1 MAVVESMQ
9 VALTSQRLL
18 LTRLSLDDSDFIFE
32 LVNSPGWLRFIGD
45 RNVRT
50 QEDARLFVL
59 KVLSSPNVNYWIVR
73 LRDQGTSI
81 GLVSFI
87 KRDYLD
93 FYDVGFA
100 FLPAHLKKGYAYE
113 AATALMQ
120 HVLKEYVY
128 PKFLATT
135 VKENENS
142 ITLLK
147 KLGFVFDKQIFA
159 DSDELL
165 VYSISVDLFLINQL
179 TKSFFRLFSNLNGNS
194 IHLEKIFEMCL
205 PETVIIKKSSL
216 NQEVYNLQTF
226 IEPRQKILTDG
237 TLTSFEE
244 KEIAEETKIIG
255 TIAQRSSRYEKKG
268 CFAGKDFHQRGNK
281 FFQFVKTK
289 EGWRISAVVW
299 EDEEN

>member
-1 MAVVESMQ
+1 VVESIQ
-9 VALTSQRLL
+9 SALTSKRLL
-18 LTRLSLDDSDFIFE
+18 LTKLSLNDADFIFK

-73 LRDQGTSI
+73 LVDQQTPI

-100 FLPAHLKKGYAYE
+100 FLPANSKQGYAYE
-113 AATALMQ
+113 AAVTLMK
-120 HVLKEYVY
+120 HISKEYTY
-128 PKFLATT
+128 PQILATT
-135 VKENENS
+135 VKENSNS

-147 KLGFVFDKQIFA
+147 KLGFRFDRQIA
-159 DSDELL
+159 AENEELL
-165 VYSISVDLFLINQL
+165 VYSISVDQFLINQL
-179 TKSFFRLFSNLNGNS
+179 TKSFFNLFSNFSGPVNLN
-194 IHLEKIFEMCL
+194 EVFAMCL
-205 PETVIIKKSSL
+205 PETLIIKKSSV
-216 NQEVYNLQTF
+216 NQEVYTLQTF

-244 KEIAEETKIIG
+244 KEIAEETKVVG
-255 TIAQRSSRYEKKG
+255 AIAQRFSRYEKKG
-268 CFAGKDFHQRGNK
+268 CFAGKDFQQTGNK
-281 FFQFVKTK
+281 FFQFVKTL
-289 EGWRISAVVW
+289 EGWKISAVIW